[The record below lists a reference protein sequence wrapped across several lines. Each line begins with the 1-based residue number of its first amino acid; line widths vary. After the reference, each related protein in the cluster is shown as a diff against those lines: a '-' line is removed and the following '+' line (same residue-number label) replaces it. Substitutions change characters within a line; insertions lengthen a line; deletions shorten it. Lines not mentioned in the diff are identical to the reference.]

1 MTFRLLVF
9 RLLQRIFGEER
20 VHLTTDTDRAMA
32 KPRARAQ
39 RQPGTPQTLDE
50 ALEQLRDYCVPYFS
64 SDFPDLEIPKEF
76 WTIENDELFYQVLG
90 FMPLHVP
97 RELLH
102 KANVPIGFKLAWPIF
117 WLEDD
122 YHFNGW
128 TAISNAGE
136 EILRS
141 AIHAYRSIG
150 MESEAGALEAAR
162 MSKAGPR
169 RTPLCQILMRRQTTR
184 IRRCGRTSVGTDIYS
199 PIDDKHRDALPNKRL
214 KLTARVGY

>member
-1 MTFRLLVF
+1 
-9 RLLQRIFGEER
+9 
-20 VHLTTDTDRAMA
+20 MA

-150 MESEAGALEAAR
+150 MESEAGALEAALR
-162 MSKAGPR
+162 AYTNDPENEQGWAEAYSAVPN
-169 RTPLCQILMRRQTTR
+169 PYEEAVLQSEQTS
-184 IRRCGRTSVGTDIYS
+184 IRPSMINIETGQLAYHQSGGVMCCADQMNARCLTS
-199 PIDDKHRDALPNKRL
+199 A
-214 KLTARVGY
+214 

>member
-20 VHLTTDTDRAMA
+20 VHLTTDADRAMA
-32 KPRARAQ
+32 KWRAQ
-39 RQPGTPQTLDE
+39 ARRRRQSRTPQTLDE

-64 SDFPDLEIPKEF
+64 DDFPGIEIPKEF
-76 WTIENDELFYQVLG
+76 WTIENDALFYQVLG

-97 RELLH
+97 RELLRGPD
-102 KANVPIGFKLAWPIF
+102 VPMGFKLAWPIF

-136 EILRS
+136 EILRN
-141 AIHAYRSIG
+141 AIDAYRSIG
-150 MESEAGALEAAR
+150 MESEAAALEAALR
-162 MSKAGPR
+162 AYVQDPENEESWAGAYTAVPNPYEEADNKNEALR
-169 RTPLCQILMRRQTTR
+169 AYFSRNRHLFA
-184 IRRCGRTSVGTDIYS
+184 
-199 PIDDKHRDALPNKRL
+199 HR
-214 KLTARVGY
+214 

>member
-20 VHLTTDTDRAMA
+20 VHLTTDADRATA
-32 KPRARAQ
+32 KQRARAQ
-39 RQPGTPQTLDE
+39 RQPRTPQTLDQ
-50 ALEQLRDYCVPYFS
+50 ALEELRDYCVPYFS
-64 SDFPDLEIPKEF
+64 ADFPGVEIPKEF
-76 WTIENDELFYQVLG
+76 WTIKNETLFYGVLG

-102 KANVPIGFKLAWPIF
+102 GPDVPIGFKLAWPIF

-141 AIHAYRSIG
+141 AIDAYRSIG
-150 MESEAGALEAAR
+150 MESEAAALEAALR
-162 MSKAGPR
+162 AYAQDPENEEAWARAYAAVPNPYEEADNKNEAL
-169 RTPLCQILMRRQTTR
+169 RTYFSRNRHLFA
-184 IRRCGRTSVGTDIYS
+184 
-199 PIDDKHRDALPNKRL
+199 HR
-214 KLTARVGY
+214 

>member
-9 RLLQRIFGEER
+9 RLLQRICGEER

-150 MESEAGALEAAR
+150 MESEAGALEAALR
-162 MSKAGPR
+162 AYTNDPENEQGWAEAYSAVPNPYEEADNKNQAL
-169 RTPLCQILMRRQTTR
+169 RTYFSRNRHLFA
-184 IRRCGRTSVGTDIYS
+184 
-199 PIDDKHRDALPNKRL
+199 HR
-214 KLTARVGY
+214 